1 MEIEP
6 FLPNVFLVVSPC
18 FDSRIDVVPSPGNDF
33 FIPPSLTSLNQL
45 PHQQKVEIS
54 RQLIAIETIV
64 NAPLGLPSGGPSAPG
79 AAPHVLIRFYYSS
92 AWIRPVRLTYQP
104 PANSTILSE
113 QTSHQ
118 QPVSGIFLSEQIS
131 ISHQPPTKR
140 TGRTAAKSPL
150 SPASQKCSP
159 LLFWEPDLC

>member
-54 RQLIAIETIV
+54 RQLMNIETII
-64 NAPLGLPSGGPSAPG
+64 NTPLGLP
-79 AAPHVLIRFYYSS
+79 
-92 AWIRPVRLTYQP
+92 
-104 PANSTILSE
+104 
-113 QTSHQ
+113 
-118 QPVSGIFLSEQIS
+118 
-131 ISHQPPTKR
+131 
-140 TGRTAAKSPL
+140 
-150 SPASQKCSP
+150 
-159 LLFWEPDLC
+159 